1 MTTYNSSALESGKI
15 DHGRAC
21 GNEIICSM
29 TPTLTKVRSQK
40 EGGGN
45 DEPAVQLCNFEK
57 SIHCFLVSS
66 LAEKDPGQLNY
77 KLTRVS
83 TCKAGDEKVITHYHI
98 RLHEMMWPLWP
109 HCFLKNVD
117 RALCIV

>member
-40 EGGGN
+40 EGGETTN
-45 DEPAVQLCNFEK
+45 QLF
-57 SIHCFLVSS
+57 SS
-66 LAEKDPGQLNY
+66 VILRK
-77 KLTRVS
+77 VS
-83 TCKAGDEKVITHYHI
+83 TASWY
-98 RLHEMMWPLWP
+98 LLWP
-109 HCFLKNVD
+109 
-117 RALCIV
+117 RRIQASSITS